1 MEIKKIKYKGPY
13 VGVRQINSDEW
24 SLIRKRYRKKGEV

>member
-13 VGVRQINSDEW
+13 VAERQITVEEW
-24 SLIRKRYRKKGEV
+24 ALIRRRYRTAD